1 MTTQTYYQLT
11 HEYGDY
17 SHSEAIMLDSS
28 YDLVKEALNELVQDT
43 IDEGDSYTD
52 ALSIESVLVELDE
65 DGEVEDV
72 LDYLAVIEE
81 VVFNP
86 A

>member
-1 MTTQTYYQLT
+1 MTTQTFYQLT
-11 HEYGDY
+11 HDYGDY
-17 SHSEAIMLDSS
+17 SHSESLMLESS

-43 IDEGDSYTD
+43 IDDSDSYTD
-52 ALSIESVLVELDE
+52 ALAIESVLVEVDK
-65 DGEVEDV
+65 DGDVEDV
-72 LDYLAVIEE
+72 LDYLEVIEE